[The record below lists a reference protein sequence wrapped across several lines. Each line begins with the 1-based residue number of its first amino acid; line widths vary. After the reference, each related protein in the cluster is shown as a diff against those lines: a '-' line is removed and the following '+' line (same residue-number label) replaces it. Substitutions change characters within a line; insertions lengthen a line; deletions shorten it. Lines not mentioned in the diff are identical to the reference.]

1 MERNSGLI
9 RSIPKPASC
18 VLAEGPMVD
27 TLYEMIGG
35 RLKIKAAVELFY
47 QKVLSDESLR
57 PFFDGASMDHLHAR
71 QSMFLS
77 MLLGGRIV
85 YTGKDIGEAHQQAR
99 EMGMNEFHFDTF
111 LQHFRASLEEV
122 GVQPEKLEEVM
133 KLLEARR
140 NIVLNR

>member
-1 MERNSGLI
+1 
-9 RSIPKPASC
+9 
-18 VLAEGPMVD
+18 MVD

-47 QKVLSDESLR
+47 QKVLADESLR
-57 PFFDGASMDHLHAR
+57 HFFDGASMDHLHAR

-77 MLLGGRIV
+77 MLLGGRVV
-85 YTGKDIGEAHQQAR
+85 YTGKDIGAAHQHAR

-111 LQHFRASLEEV
+111 LQLFRASLEEV
-122 GVQPEKLEEVM
+122 GVQPERLEEVM

-140 NIVLNR
+140 DIVLNR

>member
-1 MERNSGLI
+1 
-9 RSIPKPASC
+9 
-18 VLAEGPMVD
+18 MVD